1 MGAGVTAGDG
11 NKPFGMTVFAVTSN
25 AKQGDF
31 VKKLTTLFLVALAA
45 VPAFAEQTAPTATPA
60 TPTVQAATT
69 AAADP
74 VIITAGTTKIR
85 RSEFENALKTLP
97 PDYQSVAM
105 GSGKR
110 QFADDY
116 LRMRLLA
123 DQAEK
128 SGVADDAAVQAQ
140 IALMRENLLAN
151 AQLSRIEKAVTL
163 SDADYQKA
171 YDANKSGFEQAK
183 ARHILIAF
191 KGSRAAQPG
200 KKELTDAEAKAK
212 AEEIRTKLVAG
223 ADFADMAKKES
234 DDTGSGARGG
244 DLGTFGHNQM
254 VPEFEKAVFE
264 GKVGEISPLV
274 RTEYGYHIIQV
285 EERKSPTLAEAKPQ
299 LEKDLKQKKVQ
310 EQLDAIKAA
319 VHPTYDETYFAA
331 PPPPPAVV
339 KPEAGDAA
347 AKPASTPRPKV
358 PIKKP

>member
-1 MGAGVTAGDG
+1 M
-11 NKPFGMTVFAVTSN
+11 
-25 AKQGDF
+25 
-31 VKKLTTLFLVALAA
+31 KKLTTLFLVALAA
-45 VPAFAEQTAPTATPA
+45 VPAFADQTAPTATPA
-60 TPTVQAATT
+60 PTPATTTAPPAAT
-69 AAADP
+69 AAAGDP
-74 VIITAGTTKIR
+74 VIITAGTTQIR

-128 SGVADDAAVQAQ
+128 SGIANDAGVQAQ

-151 AQLSRIEKAVTL
+151 AQLTRIEKAVILT
-163 SDADYQKA
+163 DEDYQKA
-171 YDANKSGFEQAK
+171 YDAAKSGSEQAK

-212 AEEIRTKLVAG
+212 AEEIRAKLVAG
-223 ADFADMAKKES
+223 ADFAAMAKKES
-234 DDTGSGARGG
+234 DDTGSGAKGG

-264 GKVGEISPLV
+264 GKIGEISPLV
-274 RTEYGYHIIQV
+274 KTEYGYHIIQV
-285 EERKSPTLAEAKPQ
+285 QERKNPTLAEMKPQ

-310 EQLDAIKAA
+310 EQLDAMKAA
-319 VHPTYDETYFAA
+319 VHPTYDDAYFAA
-331 PPPPPAVV
+331 PPPAAAIKPAT
-339 KPEAGDAA
+339 GDAMT
-347 AKPASTPRPKV
+347 KPASHPRPKM
-358 PIKKP
+358 PIKKQ

>member
-1 MGAGVTAGDG
+1 
-11 NKPFGMTVFAVTSN
+11 
-25 AKQGDF
+25 
-31 VKKLTTLFLVALAA
+31 VKKLTTLFLMALAA
-45 VPAFAEQTAPTATPA
+45 VPAFAQQTAPSAPPA
-60 TPTVQAATT
+60 TTTAQPAAT
-69 AAADP
+69 AAATDP
-74 VIITAGTTKIR
+74 VIITAGTTQIR

-105 GSGKR
+105 GSGKK

-128 SGVADDAAVQAQ
+128 NGVGNEPEVQSQ

-151 AQLSRIEKAVTL
+151 AQLSRIEKAVTI

-212 AEEIRTKLVAG
+212 AEEIRAKLVAG
-223 ADFADMAKKES
+223 ADFAAMAKKES

-264 GKVGEISPLV
+264 GKVGEISPV
-274 RTEYGYHIIQV
+274 IRTEYGYHIIQV
-285 EERKSPTLAEAKPQ
+285 QERKSPTLADVKPQ

-310 EQLDAIKAA
+310 EQLDAMKVA
-319 VHPTYDETYFAA
+319 VHPTYDEAYFAA
-331 PPPPPAVV
+331 PPAPVASATPA
-339 KPEAGDAA
+339 PADST
-347 AKPASTPRPKV
+347 AKPAANPRPKMPV
-358 PIKKP
+358 KKQ

>member
-1 MGAGVTAGDG
+1 M
-11 NKPFGMTVFAVTSN
+11 
-25 AKQGDF
+25 
-31 VKKLTTLFLVALAA
+31 KKLTTLFLVALAA
-45 VPAFAEQTAPTATPA
+45 VPAFADQTAPTATPA
-60 TPTVQAATT
+60 TTPATTTAPPAAT
-69 AAADP
+69 AAAGDP
-74 VIITAGTTKIR
+74 VIITAGTTQIR

-128 SGVADDAAVQAQ
+128 SGIANDAGVQAQ

-151 AQLSRIEKAVTL
+151 AQLTRIEKAVILT
-163 SDADYQKA
+163 DEDYQKA
-171 YDANKSGFEQAK
+171 YDAAKSGSEQAK

-212 AEEIRTKLVAG
+212 AEEIRAKLVAG
-223 ADFADMAKKES
+223 ADFAAMAKKES
-234 DDTGSGARGG
+234 DDTGSGAKGG

-264 GKVGEISPLV
+264 GKIGEISPLV
-274 RTEYGYHIIQV
+274 KTEYGYHIIQV
-285 EERKSPTLAEAKPQ
+285 QERKNPTLAEMKPQ

-310 EQLDAIKAA
+310 EQLDAMKAA
-319 VHPTYDETYFAA
+319 VHPTYDDAYFAA
-331 PPPPPAVV
+331 PPPAAAM
-339 KPEAGDAA
+339 KPVTGDAVT
-347 AKPASTPRPKV
+347 KPATHPRPKM
-358 PIKKP
+358 PIKKQ